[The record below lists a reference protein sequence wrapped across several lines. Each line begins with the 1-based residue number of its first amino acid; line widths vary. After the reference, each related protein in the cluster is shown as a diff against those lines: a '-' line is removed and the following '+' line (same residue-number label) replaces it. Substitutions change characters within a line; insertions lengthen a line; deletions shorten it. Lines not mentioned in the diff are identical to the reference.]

1 MGKVINIKLGLEDDP
16 IKQDVSLSIHLTR
29 AHRNS
34 PPILLAKTWL
44 ASKGPPLSWLFI
56 GWFLLRSSQRN

>member
-16 IKQDVSLSIHLTR
+16 IKKDVSLSIHLTR

-34 PPILLAKTWL
+34 IPI
-44 ASKGPPLSWLFI
+44 G
-56 GWFLLRSSQRN
+56 